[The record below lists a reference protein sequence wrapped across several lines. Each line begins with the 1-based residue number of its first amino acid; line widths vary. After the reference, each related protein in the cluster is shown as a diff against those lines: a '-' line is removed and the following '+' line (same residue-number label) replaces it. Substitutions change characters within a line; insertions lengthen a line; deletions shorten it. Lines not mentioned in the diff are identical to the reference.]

1 MQECRVLCPALFLF
15 AKRMNNKI
23 TSDNNKVGGFF
34 MKRYSY
40 QKNKTSRKEK
50 IGFFTAFSVC
60 LVAVGLALWST
71 YSSIGGFENS
81 NVTEETTYVAY
92 YDPTKQVDNQVT
104 GITVDAEDETEA
116 ATEYTTEKITEATTE
131 ESPTIPYTGDSETL
145 QTMLQVSAT
154 LDYPVNSSKI
164 TKPYSQDAVYSATL
178 GDYRAHTGVDFEA
191 EAGETV
197 MCMCDGVVEDIYK
210 DNMYG
215 WVIKVVNGNFSVYY
229 CGVNESVF
237 CRVGD
242 QVSRDTSIATVGEI
256 PCESA
261 DPSHLHIEVKVGD
274 KTIDPLLIISSEE

>member
-1 MQECRVLCPALFLF
+1 
-15 AKRMNNKI
+15 
-23 TSDNNKVGGFF
+23 
-34 MKRYSY
+34 MKRYSS
-40 QKNKTSRKEK
+40 QKNKASRKEK

-81 NVTEETTYVAY
+81 NVTEDTTYVAY
-92 YDPTKQVDNQVT
+92 YNPTQQVDNQVT
-104 GITVDAEDETEA
+104 GVTVTEKETEE
-116 ATEYTTEKITEATTE
+116 TIPPTTEKVTETTE

-154 LDYPVNSSKI
+154 LDYPVDSSKI
-164 TKPYSQDAVYSATL
+164 VKEYSQDAVYNKTM

-191 EAGETV
+191 AANETV

-210 DNMYG
+210 DSMYG
-215 WVIKVVNGNFSVYY
+215 WVIKVVNGNFAVYY
-229 CGVNESVF
+229 CGVNEEVF

-242 QVSRDTSIATVGEI
+242 QVSRNTSIATVGEI

-261 DPSHLHIEVKVGD
+261 DPAHLHIEVKVGD